1 MTGRLARG
9 AGLADTDCMVAL
21 GLVLSLAIGLSLGLL
36 GGGGSILTVP
46 VLHYAFGLGVHD
58 AIGASLFVVGVTSS
72 VALVPHARAGQ
83 VRWRTGLA
91 FGLASITTAFAGG
104 RLGALLPGTMLIAG
118 FALVMVFAGIS
129 MLVRARGPQR
139 IRTAEQVGLP
149 RVLVAGL
156 GIGLVTGVLGAGGG
170 FVIMP
175 ALMLLGRLAVREA
188 VGTSLL
194 VIAMNAFAGL
204 AGSAAHVRLDAWLVA
219 AVTAIAI
226 VGSLV
231 GARLGRRLPA
241 HHLQRTFGWF
251 VIVVAAVIL
260 LRELV

>member
-1 MTGRLARG
+1 M
-9 AGLADTDCMVAL
+9 LADIDSMVAL

-46 VLHYAFGLGVHD
+46 VLHYALGLGVHD

-72 VALVPHARAGQ
+72 VALVSHARAGQ

-91 FGLASITTAFAGG
+91 FGIASMSTAFAGG
-104 RLGALLPGTMLIAG
+104 RLGALLPGPVLIAA
-118 FALVMVFAGIS
+118 FALVMVAAGIA
-129 MLVRARGPQR
+129 MLVRARTPQR
-139 IRTAEQVGLP
+139 FGAAKHAHLP
-149 RVLVAGL
+149 RVLAAGL
-156 GIGLVTGVLGAGGG
+156 GVGLVTGVLGAGGG
-170 FVIMP
+170 FVILP
-175 ALMLLGRLAVREA
+175 ALTLLGGLAVREA

-204 AGSAAHVRLDAWLVA
+204 AGTAAHVHVDGRIVA
-219 AVTAIAI
+219 AVTALAIA
-226 VGSLV
+226 GSLV
-231 GARLGRRLPA
+231 GARIGRRLPA

-260 LRELV
+260 MRELG

>member
-1 MTGRLARG
+1 
-9 AGLADTDCMVAL
+9 MVAL
-21 GLVLSLAIGLSLGLL
+21 GLALSLAIGLSLGLL

-46 VLHYAFGLGVHD
+46 VLHYALGLGVHD

-72 VALVPHARAGQ
+72 VALVPYARAGQ

-91 FGLASITTAFAGG
+91 FGIASMATAFAGG
-104 RLGALLPGTMLIAG
+104 RLGALLPGTLLIAG
-118 FALVMVFAGIS
+118 FALVMVVAGVA
-129 MLVRARGPQR
+129 MLVRARGPQLLCA
-139 IRTAEQVGLP
+139 AEHVHVP
-149 RVLVAGL
+149 RVVAAGL
-156 GIGLVTGVLGAGGG
+156 GVGLVTGVLGAGGG

-175 ALMLLGRLAVREA
+175 ALVLLGGLAVREA

-204 AGSAAHVRLDAWLVA
+204 AGTAAHVHVDGEIVA
-219 AVTAIAI
+219 AVTALAIA
-226 VGSLV
+226 GSLV
-231 GARLGRRLPA
+231 GARIGRRLPA

-260 LRELV
+260 LRELG